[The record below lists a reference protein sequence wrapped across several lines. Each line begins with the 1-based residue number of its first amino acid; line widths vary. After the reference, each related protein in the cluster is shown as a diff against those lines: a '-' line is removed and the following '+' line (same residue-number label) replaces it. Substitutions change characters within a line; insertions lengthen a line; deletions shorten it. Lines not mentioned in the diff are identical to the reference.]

1 MVKEDVTLIPYF
13 DKNTSINTSLKGVT
27 APIHTKINGFNR
39 SSLIDQMS
47 SSVVNVD
54 GHLEKENT
62 FNYAGGIQ
70 AGWYF
75 ISMIPTSVS
84 SGVTYEFTF
93 ILTNNGDEELNISLF
108 QTNASGSPEATG
120 NANETFTIAS
130 KETKTIVLTAS
141 NLSNANIMTYY
152 KFNNATTSNLSLT
165 VKEYLVIAA
174 SVII

>member
-1 MVKEDVTLIPYF
+1 M
-13 DKNTSINTSLKGVT
+13 KGST
-27 APIHTKINGFNR
+27 APIHTTINGFNR

-47 SSVVNVD
+47 SSIVNVD

-62 FNYAGGIQ
+62 FNYAGGVQ

-75 ISMIPTSVS
+75 ISMIPTSVYS
-84 SGVTYEFTF
+84 KTTYEFTF
-93 ILTNNGDEELNISLF
+93 VLTNNGEEELNISLF

-130 KETKTIVLTAS
+130 KETKTIVLTAK

-174 SVII
+174 